1 MFQAAR
7 SLTPIVSGVNA
18 GALNG
23 EDVIPATVRVL
34 GLILAM

>member
-1 MFQAAR
+1 MIQAAP

-18 GALNG
+18 GPFDG

-34 GLILAM
+34 ESILAM